1 MSYNYKPGLGL
12 AASYQ
17 VSGIPY
23 VTGGVDALAPT
34 RAGNSGEVGLKL
46 PLVSR
51 WVVVSNNGNT
61 ALRVGFSQNGVT
73 ATNAGNYLTIAGG
86 GVTDRLELKVTE
98 IWLSGSNSVSVMA
111 GLTGIETSNINNQTM
126 SPDGTNWSGSVN
138 AVVG

>member
-1 MSYNYKPGLGL
+1 MLL
-12 AASYQ
+12 
-17 VSGIPY
+17 
-23 VTGGVDALAPT
+23 
-34 RAGNSGEVGLKL
+34 L
-46 PLVSR
+46 PLGPAIRAKWVLSFRSSR
-51 WVVVSNNGNT
+51 GGWVVSNNGNT